1 MNISTAEQSNRF
13 KLDFMMPL
21 VKVETKSSEKQ
32 VPAEK
37 KCRSSITSIPAVD
50 PKKILSKLNEKKAPE
65 PEEKNESLC
74 DSLCNSYKFVVNYG
88 VFEPNF
94 EWLPCEVK

>member
-1 MNISTAEQSNRF
+1 MNISSSEQSNRF

-21 VKVETKSSEKQ
+21 KKAETKGSEKQ
-32 VPAEK
+32 VVK
-37 KCRSSITSIPAVD
+37 KGRSSITAIPTPD
-50 PKKILSKLNEKKAPE
+50 PKNIFNKIPEKINTE
-65 PEEKNESLC
+65 PEEKSENLS

-94 EWLPCEVK
+94 EWLPCEVM